1 MAWPFGILG
10 SPCFSPSGTWPYK
23 EKGLKFVKSKT
34 GGVLDQFHTHKSYD
48 FLFALSLSTFHLE
61 FTVVEN
67 HLVCLIIMKTFR
79 FILNFFKDVSD
90 ETFFFTCFV
99 QITNTKCCT
108 VELAEFFSFFN
119 LYKTCKSSKNHNKI
133 LA

>member
-1 MAWPFGILG
+1 MAWPFGKLG
-10 SPCFSPSGTWPYK
+10 SPCFSSSGTWPYK

-34 GGVLDQFHTHKSYD
+34 GGVLDQFHTQKSYD

-67 HLVCLIIMKTFR
+67 HLVCLITFR

-90 ETFFFTCFV
+90 ETKKNSLILPFFIYIF
-99 QITNTKCCT
+99 
-108 VELAEFFSFFN
+108 
-119 LYKTCKSSKNHNKI
+119 
-133 LA
+133 

>member
-34 GGVLDQFHTHKSYD
+34 GGVLDQFHTQKSYD

-67 HLVCLIIMKTFR
+67 HFVCLIIMKTFR
-79 FILNFFKDVSD
+79 FIRNFFKDVSD
-90 ETFFFTCFV
+90 ETKKNSLILPIFFLHFL
-99 QITNTKCCT
+99 CT
-108 VELAEFFSFFN
+108 
-119 LYKTCKSSKNHNKI
+119 YKKKMRVI
-133 LA
+133 

>member
-10 SPCFSPSGTWPYK
+10 SPCFSSSGTWPYK

-34 GGVLDQFHTHKSYD
+34 GGVLDQFHTQKSYD

-67 HLVCLIIMKTFR
+67 HLVCLIFMKTFR

-90 ETFFFTCFV
+90 ETIFFTCFV
-99 QITNTKCCT
+99 Y
-108 VELAEFFSFFN
+108 L
-119 LYKTCKSSKNHNKI
+119 
-133 LA
+133 